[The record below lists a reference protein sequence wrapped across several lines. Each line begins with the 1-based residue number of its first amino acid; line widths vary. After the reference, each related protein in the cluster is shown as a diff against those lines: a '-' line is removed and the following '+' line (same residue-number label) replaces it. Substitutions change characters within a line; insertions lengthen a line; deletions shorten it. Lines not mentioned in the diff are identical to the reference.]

1 MDEGYNDPRAADQP
15 TAMADAKAFLTRA
28 ESHLRRVRAAAP
40 HPTDWYDLTIY
51 GFYCLEAA
59 VVAAATHTGFLVP
72 PTHPGKRAA
81 AEKLAQDHGLPDVS
95 VLLPMLNAARKAAA
109 YGDTTLPPLDP
120 VRLVRDLERYVA
132 AVGQMISR

>member
-1 MDEGYNDPRAADQP
+1 MADPRA
-15 TAMADAKAFLTRA
+15 FLSRA
-28 ESHLRRVRAAAP
+28 ESHLRRAHDAAP

-59 VVAAATHTGFLVP
+59 VMAAATHVGLQVP
-72 PTHPGKRAA
+72 RTHPGKAA
-81 AEKLAQDHGLPDVS
+81 ASEKLARDHGLPDVS

-120 VRLVRDLERYVA
+120 ARLVRELERYVA
-132 AVGQMISR
+132 AVGQMIAR

>member
-1 MDEGYNDPRAADQP
+1 MP
-15 TAMADAKAFLTRA
+15 DAKAFLSRA
-28 ESHLRRVRAAAP
+28 ESHLTRARAAAP

-59 VVAAATHTGFLVP
+59 VMAAATHARLPTAR
-72 PTHPGKRAA
+72 THPAKAAA
-81 AEKLAQDHGLPDVS
+81 AETLARDLGLPDVS

-120 VRLVRDLERYVA
+120 VRLVRELERYVA
-132 AVGQMISR
+132 AVGQMISK